1 MERTWGSCQLYPPW
15 IGSCIHP
22 GGWVHERWLYLPLAC
37 SIHLCP
43 LLGAPCSIKYTNYL
57 LLVND
62 NDCGGWMHRLLRFL
76 WLFIE
81 KQWDLKVE
89 MMTFRTSLQIL
100 LSLSSLPLSDELCLT
115 LIENSLRLY
124 LGTYLLRTCQFSSFL
139 LLLNEFLSIIIVR
152 FQPIPGCQLKSWTW
166 VVKNVACFFKF
177 MFLKPVI
184 LWKNLLN

>member
-1 MERTWGSCQLYPPW
+1 MHWSWGPW
-15 IGSCIHP
+15 
-22 GGWVHERWLYLPLAC
+22 LPLT
-37 SIHLCP
+37 SHLYTLFHP
-43 LLGAPCSIKYTNYL
+43 LLGFSLDVSSTWGVLPPVSQVINFYTYLISFLECCILSEVCLCNQPSLWPHLGAPNLCIPNE
-57 LLVND
+57 
-62 NDCGGWMHRLLRFL
+62 FF
-76 WLFIE
+76 FI
-81 KQWDLKVE
+81 
-89 MMTFRTSLQIL
+89 I
-100 LSLSSLPLSDELCLT
+100 PLSDELCLT

-152 FQPIPGCQLKSWTW
+152 SQPIPGCQLKSWTW